1 MAVEVDRAF
10 ELQLRG
16 YRLATMEIIYHLPD
30 HPGVLQS
37 FIWQHYD
44 RVPEF
49 PETRRFL
56 DFWTRHIEGKLHS
69 VYLTHAELIAPGRW
83 SHVRHEFRIH

>member
-1 MAVEVDRAF
+1 MAVDVDRAF
-10 ELQLRG
+10 ELQLAG

-37 FIWQHYD
+37 FILQHYD
-44 RVPEF
+44 RVPGF